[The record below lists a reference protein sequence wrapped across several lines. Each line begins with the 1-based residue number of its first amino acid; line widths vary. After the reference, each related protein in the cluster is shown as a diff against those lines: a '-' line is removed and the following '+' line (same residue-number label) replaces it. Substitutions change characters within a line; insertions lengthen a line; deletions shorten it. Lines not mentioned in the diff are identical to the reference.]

1 MKKVFYEFHSAELIA
16 FAIMILMSIVFNVW
30 IFTSVAVYLILRKID
45 GYGFK
50 VLRYLAPSLILIAG
64 AKWIVRNKVYSII
77 LDSNDFTWP
86 RVSYQFDNV
95 FSVFYMLPVVAFGLI
110 VIVYLKKVD
119 TNKLISFTF
128 ITALLGVSLEMV
140 AYIGALLFRSAFGNL
155 TTIQQ
160 AYTISN
166 LTPFLLGAVLFIL
179 YKDIFGYGES
189 KEIYEVYEETI

>member
-1 MKKVFYEFHSAELIA
+1 
-16 FAIMILMSIVFNVW
+16 
-30 IFTSVAVYLILRKID
+30 
-45 GYGFK
+45 
-50 VLRYLAPSLILIAG
+50 
-64 AKWIVRNKVYSII
+64 
-77 LDSNDFTWP
+77 
-86 RVSYQFDNV
+86 
-95 FSVFYMLPVVAFGLI
+95 MLPVVAFGLI

>member
-1 MKKVFYEFHSAELIA
+1 
-16 FAIMILMSIVFNVW
+16 MILMSIVFNVW